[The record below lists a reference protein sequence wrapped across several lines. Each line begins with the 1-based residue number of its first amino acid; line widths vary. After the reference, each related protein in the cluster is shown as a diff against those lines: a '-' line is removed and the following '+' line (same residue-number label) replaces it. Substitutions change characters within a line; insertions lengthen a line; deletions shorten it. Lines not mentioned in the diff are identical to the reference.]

1 MLVPSQL
8 CSPDVVVVYRQPL
21 RRAVTGGVRLVRAAG
36 CASLCL
42 LLLAHQSTTA
52 VAQESADP
60 IQVCSRMTDTGAR
73 LACFDRVAAQQRAAA
88 THGNSAAP
96 IAPSVTAAPTAAAGT
111 QSRAPAADRLPE
123 DTTGLDP
130 EQIRIRRHREG
141 LPPEPTKVV
150 VSTVARLEAQPSRHY
165 HFELDNGQVW
175 ASTNAETALFLKPHE
190 TVQIRPGVFGAFFLK
205 TEDGS
210 TMRVYRLR

>member
-1 MLVPSQL
+1 MHQ
-8 CSPDVVVVYRQPL
+8 RKFIKT
-21 RRAVTGGVRLVRAAG
+21 RAYGDIRPMGTVG

-42 LLLAHQSTTA
+42 LILAQLSATA
-52 VAQESADP
+52 AAQEPADP

-73 LACFDRVAAQQRAAA
+73 LACFDKVAAQQRAE
-88 THGNSAAP
+88 THGTSAVT
-96 IAPSVTAAPTAAAGT
+96 IAPGVSTAPAASAGI
-111 QSRAPAADRLPE
+111 QSRALAVGRLPE

-130 EQIRIRRHREG
+130 EQIRIRRKKEG
-141 LPPEPTKVV
+141 LPPAPTRIV
-150 VSTVARLEAQPSRHY
+150 VSTVARLDAQPSRHY

-175 ASTNAETALFLKPHE
+175 ASTNAEPALFLTPHE